1 MEKIEET
8 KTTTLLDQSSQHDGG
23 ELIKISWASL
33 YGLIAY
39 VSICVLILLAYIYR
53 QAKRSIAIFTLSSAI
68 YVTMMILFLCII
80 K

>member
-8 KTTTLLDQSSQHDGG
+8 KTTVLDQNSQYDGG
-23 ELIKISWASL
+23 ELIKIRWAPL

-39 VSICVLILLAYIYR
+39 ASISVLILLTYVYR
-53 QAKRSIAIFTLSSAI
+53 RAKRSIAIFTLSSVI